1 MNKETKYINNENVKS
16 ILSIGDWQVS
26 EDYMSGT
33 IEWNHPSKS
42 TTILATPNWEEE
54 GLVPIDMANED
65 GDYNKII
72 DVVLSGSIKE
82 QMNQYEII
90 VESVLVNI

>member
-1 MNKETKYINNENVKS
+1 MENTKYINNEDVKS
-16 ILSIGDWQVS
+16 ILSIGDWSVS

-33 IEWNHPSKS
+33 IEWNHPSKN

-82 QMNQYEII
+82 QIHQYETI
-90 VESVLVNI
+90 VESVLANI

>member
-1 MNKETKYINNENVKS
+1 MENTNYINNENVKS
-16 ILSIGDWQVS
+16 ILSIGDWSVS

-54 GLVPIDMANED
+54 GLVPIDMANEA
-65 GDYNKII
+65 GDYKKII

-82 QMNQYEII
+82 QMNQYETI
-90 VESVLVNI
+90 VESVLANI

>member
-1 MNKETKYINNENVKS
+1 
-16 ILSIGDWQVS
+16 
-26 EDYMSGT
+26 MSGT
-33 IEWNHPSKS
+33 IEWSHPSKT

-54 GLVPIDMANED
+54 DLVPIDMTNED
-65 GDYNKII
+65 GDYENII

-82 QMNQYEII
+82 QMNQYETI